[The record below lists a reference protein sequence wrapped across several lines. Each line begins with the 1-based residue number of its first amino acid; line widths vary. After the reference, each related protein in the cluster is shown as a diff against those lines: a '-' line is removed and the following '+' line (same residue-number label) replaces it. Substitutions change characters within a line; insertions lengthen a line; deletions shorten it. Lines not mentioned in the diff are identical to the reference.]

1 MKVTSLSIL
10 RVTVIAICV
19 AGIGGMV
26 AGSIADNNG
35 AAVTSGLITAVAV
48 VVLMTATLA
57 ARWSAPAVD
66 EARAARVES
75 EIQALVHAGASEDE
89 VRALVADAVRL
100 GRGS

>member
-1 MKVTSLSIL
+1 VSLKAL
-10 RVTVIAICV
+10 RVIVMAICI

-35 AAVTSGLITAVAV
+35 AAVTSGLIAAVAV
-48 VVLMTATLA
+48 LVLMAATVA
-57 ARWSAPAVD
+57 ARSSSSPVD
-66 EARAARVES
+66 EERASRIE
-75 EIQALVHAGASEDE
+75 ERITALIEAGASEAE